1 MAIIGLIPAAGR
13 GSRLSPLPFSKE
25 LFPIGYQDIEIDGSV
40 KKRPKVVSQY
50 LVNHMVDAGA
60 EKIFVTLGP
69 HKSDI
74 MEYFGSGER
83 HHVNMAYNFQDE
95 PKGMPFALDL
105 SYSFLGKEDTVLFG
119 MSDTIIEPA
128 LSLKNLLGLHQK
140 NNADLTLG
148 LFRTQNPSKFG
159 MVDLEKETHRVIT
172 TIDKPEE
179 TDLAYMWGCC
189 IWNYSFA
196 TYMHNFCEKIDRRT
210 QSKEIVF
217 GDIINS
223 AITDGLSVYG
233 EPIKD
238 GRYIDIGTIE
248 DLDTALKNFHL

>member
-1 MAIIGLIPAAGR
+1 MAIIGLIPAAGK

-25 LFPIGYQDIEIDGSV
+25 LFPIGYQDIEIDNSL

-69 HKSDI
+69 QKSDI

-83 HHVNMAYNFQDE
+83 HNVNMIYNYQEE

-105 SYSFLGKEDTVLFG
+105 SYSFLKEGDIILFG

-128 LSLKNLLGLHQK
+128 LSLKVLLNAHNK
-140 NNADLTLG
+140 NKADLTLG

-159 MVDLEKETHRVIT
+159 MVNLEKESHKVIT
-172 TIDKPEE
+172 TIDKPED

-196 TYMHNFCEKIDRRT
+196 TYMHNYCNNLDKNK
-210 QSKEIVF
+210 QQKEIVF
-217 GDIINS
+217 GDIINA
-223 AITDGLSVYG
+223 AIKDGLSVYG